1 MCCLCSP
8 YLVLYDQ
15 MKNNKLDTKSR
26 KVVPAAQVLTSC
38 LLYVWKK
45 KFLCTFFTAYSASSC
60 CVETYSALI
69 CDVKIFSQ
77 VTHFKTG
84 HPDHKKLWDDELRAI
99 IPEFEGMKVSGS
111 I

>member
-1 MCCLCSP
+1 
-8 YLVLYDQ
+8 

-38 LLYVWKK
+38 FTLRLEKK
-45 KFLCTFFTAYSASSC
+45 LCTFFTAYSASSC

-84 HPDHKKLWDDELRAI
+84 HPDHKKLWDDDLRAI
-99 IPEFEGMKVSGS
+99 IPEFEGMKVSES